1 MAGFSLPGLFF
12 LCKQIVRISVGR
24 RVVVTGV
31 GLVTPLGT
39 GVEKTWSALCAGKS
53 GIGPITRFDASE
65 VGVNIAAE
73 VKDFQVEDHIDKKV
87 AKHLDLFVQYAVA
100 AAGEALRNAGLQ
112 ITDENAP
119 RIASIMGCG
128 LGGLPTIEKY
138 HQVALEKGTK
148 RITPF
153 FIPMVIPNM
162 GAGQI
167 SIIYGTKGPNLSLT
181 TACAAG
187 THAVG
192 EAFRSI
198 ANDECDVAITG
209 GSESVICPLAVGGFH
224 AMKALSTR
232 NDQPEKASR
241 PFDRDRDGF
250 IISEGAGVLI
260 LEELEHALARGA
272 KIYAEVAGYGLS
284 GDGYH
289 MAAPPEDGNG
299 AARCMR
305 MALKDAGMSPEDLDY
320 INAHGTSTP
329 LNDVVETRAIKTV
342 FGDQAYKLAVSS
354 TKSMTGHMLGG
365 AGGIEAVF
373 TALAIK
379 HQIAPPT
386 MNLENQD
393 PECDLDYVPNQARK
407 MKIRAAMSNSFG
419 FGGTNA
425 VLIMKQY
432 EGKP

>member
-1 MAGFSLPGLFF
+1 MA
-12 LCKQIVRISVGR
+12 R

-39 GVEKTWSALCAGKS
+39 GVEKTWKGLCAGKS
-53 GIGPITRFDASE
+53 GIGLITRFDTTDYA
-65 VGVNIAAE
+65 VKIAAE
-73 VKDFQVEDHIDKKV
+73 VKDFNAEDYIDPKT

-100 AAGEALRNAGLQ
+100 AAEMAF
-112 ITDENAP
+112 TDSGFIVTEENGP
-119 RIASIMGCG
+119 RIGVITGCG

-138 HQVALEKGTK
+138 HQICQERGPK

-167 SIIYGTKGPNLSLT
+167 SIVKKLKGPNLSVT

-192 EAFRSI
+192 EAFRLISSG
-198 ANDECDVAITG
+198 ACDAAVTG
-209 GSESVICPLAVGGFH
+209 GSESVVCPLAVGGFT
-224 AMKALSTR
+224 AMKALSRR
-232 NDQPEKASR
+232 NESPGTASR

-250 IISEGAGVLI
+250 IISEGAGILI
-260 LEELEHALARGA
+260 LEELEHARARGA
-272 KIYAEVAGYGLS
+272 KIYAEMAGYGLS
-284 GDGYH
+284 GDGFH
-289 MAAPPEDGNG
+289 MAAPPEDGDG
-299 AARCMR
+299 AVRCMR
-305 MALKDAGMSPEDLDY
+305 MALADAGMNGDEIDY

-329 LNDVVETRAIKTV
+329 LNDVVETRAIKKV
-342 FGDQAYKLAVSS
+342 FAEHARKLAVSS

-373 TALAIK
+373 TALSLQQGVI
-379 HQIAPPT
+379 PPT
-386 MNLENQD
+386 ANLENPD
-393 PECDLDYVPNQARK
+393 AECDLDYVPGSAREV
-407 MKIRAAMSNSFG
+407 KIRAAMSNSFG

-425 VLIMKQY
+425 VIIMKRF
-432 EGKP
+432 EG